1 MKTNLF
7 KSIAIAAILV
17 GSTAC
22 GSAPA
27 SFVGS
32 LTDALDDS
40 AWESSAWISAPDAQV
55 VTGTIYDG
63 TRSADGASW
72 FVATV
77 RNGGKVASSKIP
89 KCRISINNT
98 FLTTSPGATT
108 SAKSAAYAWEV

>member
-7 KSIAIAAILV
+7 KSIAMAAILV

-77 RNGGKVASSKIP
+77 RNGGKVASAKWM
-89 KCRISINNT
+89 
-98 FLTTSPGATT
+98 TTGLGLSLIHI
-108 SAKSAAYAWEV
+108 